1 MHDAVIGTLNVQI
14 KTIRAPGHD
23 PVLST
28 VKLAADQ
35 GTLRAG
41 LILSKD
47 ASDEGIPYESLSQV
61 LGTGNGST
69 KNYSG
74 TITGAPLE
82 PGSVVVTDGVE
93 TFTDDAIG
101 NLIGDGG
108 GTGTVIYKNGS
119 VSVAFNVA
127 VTNATEIPV
136 TSSSEV
142 AGVLDR
148 DVDTTISVAG
158 VTITHGTVKEDELL
172 KGSASVACV
181 AADFKLLRKKGVYP
195 V

>member
-1 MHDAVIGTLNVQI
+1 MHDAVVGTLNVQTR
-14 KTIRAPGHD
+14 TIRAPGHD

-41 LILSKD
+41 LILSKNTE
-47 ASDEGIPYESLSQV
+47 DEGIPYTDLSQV
-61 LGTGNGST
+61 FGTGNGST

-93 TFTDDAIG
+93 TFIDDGIG
-101 NLIGDGG
+101 NLIGDDG
-108 GTGTVIYKNGS
+108 GTGIAIYKNGS
-119 VSVAFNVA
+119 VSVSFAAA
-127 VTNATEIPV
+127 VTNTTEITA
-136 TSSSEV
+136 TSNSEV

-148 DVDTTISVAG
+148 DVDTTKSVAG
-158 VTITHGTVKEDELL
+158 VTITHGTVKEGELL
-172 KGSASVACV
+172 KGSTPVAGV
-181 AADFKLLRKKGVYP
+181 AADFKLLRKRGVYP

>member
-1 MHDAVIGTLNVQI
+1 MHDGVISTLNIQVR
-14 KTIRAPGHD
+14 TIRAPGHD

-28 VKLAADQ
+28 IKLAAAQ
-35 GTLRAG
+35 GILMAG
-41 LILSKD
+41 LILSKNTD
-47 ASDEGIPYESLSQV
+47 DEGIPYTDLSQV
-61 LGTGNGST
+61 LGTGTGST
-69 KNYSG
+69 KNYTG
-74 TITGAPLE
+74 IITGSPLE

-93 TFTDDAIG
+93 TFTDDALG
-101 NLIGDGG
+101 NLIGDDG

-119 VSVAFNVA
+119 VSVVFNVA
-127 VTNATEIPV
+127 VINATEIIV
-136 TSSSEV
+136 TSNSEV

-148 DVDTTISVAG
+148 DVDTTISVDG

-172 KGSASVACV
+172 KGSTPVACV

>member
-1 MHDAVIGTLNVQI
+1 M
-14 KTIRAPGHD
+14 
-23 PVLST
+23 
-28 VKLAADQ
+28 KLAADQ

-41 LILSKD
+41 LILSKNTD
-47 ASDEGIPYESLSQV
+47 DEGIPYTDLSQV

-74 TITGAPLE
+74 TITGFPLE

-108 GTGTVIYKNGS
+108 GTGTAIYKNGS
-119 VSVAFNVA
+119 VSVSFNVA
-127 VTNATEIPV
+127 VTNTTEITV

-148 DVDTTISVAG
+148 DVDTARSVAG
-158 VTITHGTVKEDELL
+158 VTVTHGTVKEDELL
-172 KGSASVACV
+172 KGSTPVACV